1 MKTRTRPSGPAAAHA
16 ANKLVC
22 EQLVLDGERHFP
34 RFVSTSR
41 RPETQTGVKREKE
54 GKRRKRKR
62 QSSRPHRMIYIY
74 LSIHFRDAPIPF
86 LTEQVENE
94 YLSFGSHHYR
104 VLNKALHIIE

>member
-16 ANKLVC
+16 VNKLVC
-22 EQLVLDGERHFP
+22 EQLVLDGEHHFP
-34 RFVSTSR
+34 RFASTSR

-62 QSSRPHRMIYIY
+62 QSSRPHKMIYIY

-94 YLSFGSHHYR
+94 YFGTHQYR